1 MKPKDLPKEL
11 LILALLLLPM
21 VYLAI
26 VWNQLPQDIPSSF
39 NPSGVGGKSDF
50 LLLMI
55 FLFFT
60 NGLMY
65 VLFRY
70 VPSDNV
76 IKGEEKIHSDYYRI
90 RFIIHIYLAIFTCV
104 IIFMV
109 KKGEPFIME
118 RWAFIGVGV
127 LITGIGLYLRN
138 LKPNYYVGVR
148 TPYTLQSPE
157 IWTETHRMASTL
169 WVSAGIVTIIAGFF
183 LSLITGVFI
192 IFFLAIV
199 LAALPYIYSF
209 RLYNKDKG

>member
-26 VWNQLPQDIPSSF
+26 VWNQLPQDIPTSF

-76 IKGEEKIHSDYYRI
+76 VKAEDKIHSEYYRT

-148 TPYTLQSPE
+148 TPYTLKSPE

-169 WVSAGIVTIIAGFF
+169 WISAGVVTIIAGFF